1 MSGIQEEKK
10 ARLRTVLDGFRT
22 DPVFPVMGFSAAVI
36 KGGELAFEYCGGY
49 RQYDAEDPKGCLPM
63 QTTSRYRIAS
73 ISKMF
78 VAVAIMQLVEQGKLS
93 LDDDAS
99 DHLGFVLRN
108 PQYPDRVITP
118 RLLLSHYGSIRDG
131 SGYSFPPEIPI
142 SEAFLPEGRYYNGGE
157 HFDLRREGKDYG
169 PGQYYVY
176 SNLNYGLLG
185 TIVERL
191 SGERF
196 DRYMRKHVLKPMGID
211 ASFNVGDFD
220 QKQIGNLAAIYKRYA
235 DGVWSVD
242 RPWTAQID
250 EYRGLCQDPDR
261 TQICNPDMG
270 MEELLLVD
278 MQEYAIGTNATVF
291 SPQGGLRIS
300 AKELTL
306 FIQMIFGEGISVT
319 GQRILQPSSVKELL
333 TPVWVYDPTLVNCDI
348 VEDNRA
354 YGPGINIVSD
364 RIGGD
369 HMVKGVEG
377 ITMHGHTGS
386 AYGLVAA
393 CYFDPVKKNGFA
405 YAFNGLGSDGGTTHG
420 SYSCRCP
427 WHERMMTA
435 IYKECFLD

>member
-1 MSGIQEEKK
+1 MRDIREENKK
-10 ARLRTVLDGFRT
+10 RLRAVLDGFLT
-22 DPVFPVMGFSAAVI
+22 DPVFPAMGFSAAVI
-36 KGGELAFEYCGGY
+36 KEGELVFEYCGGY
-49 RQYDAEDPKGCLPM
+49 RQYDAADPEGCLPM

-78 VAVAIMQLVEQGKLS
+78 VATAILQLVEQGKLS
-93 LDDDAS
+93 LDDDAGE
-99 DHLGFVLRN
+99 HLGFPLRN

-131 SGYSFPPEIPI
+131 SGYSFPPEVPI

-157 HFDLRREGKDYG
+157 HFDLRCGEKDYG
-169 PGQYYVY
+169 PGKYYVY

-185 TIVERL
+185 TIIERL

-196 DRYMRKHVLKPMGID
+196 DRYMKKHVLEPMGIR
-211 ASFNVGDFD
+211 ASFNVGLFD
-220 QKQIGNLAAIYKRYA
+220 QEQIEDLAAIYKRYA
-235 DGVWSVD
+235 DGVWAVD

-250 EYRGLCQDPDR
+250 AHRGVRQDPDR

-270 MEELLLVD
+270 MEELISVD
-278 MQEYAIGTNATVF
+278 MKEYVIGTNATVF

-300 AKELTL
+300 AFELTL
-306 FIQMIFGEGISVT
+306 FIRMMLNEGVSVT
-319 GQRILQPSSVKELL
+319 GQRILEPSSVKELL
-333 TPVWVYDPTLVNCDI
+333 MPVWVYDPGQVNCDI

-364 RIGGD
+364 VIGGD
-369 HMVKGVEG
+369 HMVEGVDG

-386 AYGLVAA
+386 AYGLVSA
-393 CYFDPVKKNGFA
+393 CYFDPVSKNGFA

-420 SYSCRCP
+420 RYSCRCP

-435 IYKECFLD
+435 IYETCFCE